1 MNFGKE
7 EVFRNGEKFRGYVVE
22 RLLGNGSL
30 GAVYLVRHEILD
42 TIYAMKVLFP
52 EVAKENSDYVKRF
65 LREAK
70 IATRIRHPNLVAV
83 HDCGYDEERGLY
95 YLVMDYISGGDLRQA
110 LAFAGRFA
118 PDRAVEVVLQ
128 VASALDAAQKYHV
141 VHRDIKPENIMIQP
155 DGLVKLVDLGIAKA
169 DDIKD
174 SLCTEAES
182 VFGTP
187 AYVAPE
193 QAIDASV
200 VDVRADIYSLGV
212 VLFEMIAGK
221 VPFDG
226 PNAPQ
231 ILVQTLSSDP
241 FPDIRDINPDVSPQL
256 AVIIRRMCVKE
267 PDRRIPT
274 PAALIK
280 EFEKIGYRLKGL
292 QAAADVKF
300 AHQADSAPTLVSMRS
315 LIGKGEKASK
325 GREETLSFETQD
337 VEIQDFVNRVKR
349 RKKLKKLAGTAAI
362 SLAAAFAI
370 LVLAWLFGLV

>member
-1 MNFGKE
+1 MNFGKQE
-7 EVFRNGEKFRGYVVE
+7 IFHVGDRFRGYVVE

-30 GAVYLVRHEILD
+30 GAVYLVRHEVLD
-42 TIYAMKVLFP
+42 TVYALKALFP
-52 EVAKENSDYVKRF
+52 EVAKENADYVKRF

-83 HDCGYDEERGLY
+83 HDCGYDEARELY
-95 YLVMDYISGGDLRQA
+95 YIVMDYVSGGDLRQA

-128 VASALDAAQKYHV
+128 VASALDAAQEYHV

-155 DGLVKLVDLGIAKA
+155 DGTVKLVDLGIAKA
-169 DDIKD
+169 DGLRD

-193 QAIDASV
+193 QAIDASA

-212 VLFEMIAGK
+212 VLFEMIAGR
-221 VPFDG
+221 VPYEG

-241 FPDIRDINPDVSPQL
+241 FPDIRDIIPDVDPAL
-256 AVIIRRMCVKE
+256 AIIIRRMCVKE
-267 PDRRIPT
+267 CDRRIAT
-274 PAALIK
+274 PAALIS
-280 EFEKIGYRLKGL
+280 EFAKIGYRLKERPSGN
-292 QAAADVKF
+292 VKF
-300 AHQADSAPTLVSMRS
+300 NRRAESAPTVVSMRS
-315 LIGKGEKASK
+315 LIEKGANAADSSVDP
-325 GREETLSFETQD
+325 LAFETED
-337 VEIQDFVNRVKR
+337 VEIQDFVNRLKR
-349 RKKLKKLAGTAAI
+349 RKRMRKLASVAVVTAGA
-362 SLAAAFAI
+362 LALLFM
-370 LVLAWLFGLV
+370 LAWLVGAI